1 MKILMVCLGNICRS
15 PLAHGILQHLAD
27 KKHLNWVVDSAGTAG
42 YHVGHKPDDR
52 SIAVAKKHGIDISMQ
67 RARQFHQK
75 DFTLFDHIYVMD
87 YYNYDEV
94 ISLAANDEESEKVKL
109 FIPNG
114 VVPDP
119 YTDDSLFEPVFQ
131 LIATQC
137 EKLLSQ
143 LENSNR

>member
-27 KKHLNWVVDSAGTAG
+27 EKHLNWVVDSAGTAG
-42 YHVGHKPDDR
+42 YHVGHKPDYR

-67 RARQFHQK
+67 RARQFHPE
-75 DFTLFDHIYVMD
+75 DFKLFDHIYVMD
-87 YYNYDEV
+87 HHNYDDV
-94 ISLAANDEESEKVKL
+94 ISLAANAKEAEKVKL
-109 FIPNG
+109 FIPDG

-119 YTDDSLFEPVFQ
+119 YTNDTLFEPVFQ

-137 EKLLSQ
+137 EKLLTQ
-143 LENSNR
+143 LENTNQ